1 MNFKEIV
8 HRRRSSRAFLDT
20 PVPDSVITDLLSLSA
35 RAASGGN
42 VQPWKIFVINGE
54 AMVRFR
60 RFLSTREPEPAG
72 YQIYPPSLWDP
83 HRTAR
88 FELGEQM
95 YATIG
100 IGRDDKPARFAQMA
114 KNFDFFGAPAAFFCF
129 IDRRMGPP
137 QWSDVGMFL
146 QTFMLAA
153 TDAGLD
159 TCAQEAWTSYTNAVT
174 EFVGADDDLLL
185 FCGMAIGFEDP
196 DHPINSLRSERLP
209 VADFTTFVE

>member
-159 TCAQEAWTSYTNAVT
+159 T
-174 EFVGADDDLLL
+174 
-185 FCGMAIGFEDP
+185 
-196 DHPINSLRSERLP
+196 
-209 VADFTTFVE
+209 